1 MRPLTLDVVR
11 GATPLLLLFVAWW
24 AAGRFGWV
32 NPLVLPPLGEVVG
45 GLGDPAVRGPLLAG
59 LAGSAARLALGA
71 LAGVAAG
78 VAFGAAM
85 GLARPVEAIALPS
98 FNAFR
103 QVALFA
109 WVPLLTAWFG
119 GGDVAKVV
127 FIALS
132 AFKPAAMGTYEG
144 FRTVPALYRD
154 VGRVLCFSPSRTLT
168 RIALPAALPSIVGG
182 LQLALIYAWLA
193 AIGAEYV
200 MGGVAEGI
208 GTFVV
213 AAREHL
219 QLQQVYLGVLVIAVA
234 GLTLNKAVRVG
245 GERALAW
252 RHDGR

>member
-1 MRPLTLDVVR
+1 MRRLDLDWLR
-11 GATPLLLLFVAWW
+11 GVTPLALVFIAWW
-24 AAGRFGWV
+24 AAARFGWV
-32 NPLVLPPLGEVVG
+32 GPMVLPPLGEVFG
-45 GLGDPAVRGPLLAG
+45 GLADPATRGPLVQG
-59 LAGSAARLALGA
+59 LAASSVRLVIGAAIGILTGT
-71 LAGVAAG
+71 
-78 VAFGAAM
+78 AFGALL
-85 GLARPVEAIALPS
+85 GLSRTAEALAAPS

-119 GGDVAKVV
+119 GGDLAKVV

-144 FRTVPALYRD
+144 FRNVPAQYRD
-154 VGRVLCFSPSRTLT
+154 VGRVLCFSPVRTLT
-168 RIALPAALPSIVGG
+168 RIALPAALPAIVGG
-182 LQLALIYAWLA
+182 LQLSLIYAWLA

-219 QLQQVYLGVLVIAVA
+219 QLEHVYLGVLVIAVA
-234 GLTLNKAVRVG
+234 GLALNKAVRAAG
-245 GERALAW
+245 DRALSW
-252 RHDGR
+252 RV